1 MDKEVFYK
9 EIYNRYG
16 AITRARNCFLYTKKG
31 VRLTDLNQENGRAI
45 LGWDAG
51 NAFTHLKNTLNR
63 GITGSFITE
72 DVSRVEKAMS
82 ALLGSERT
90 VYFYSS
96 KSEALKAALV
106 FSAEGTSFYK
116 PWNSDNSAVNW
127 ASVEAV
133 VFAPALPWTETVYIV
148 AVDKAIPEISRT
160 AAKSISV
167 PYPIEAAI
175 ARSIY
180 NLIEALQVREEKDWF
195 IYDTVLTKYWTR
207 KGPYLFPKIP
217 ENKYDEFV
225 IHCMDLGIV
234 INPEYNNPSIVPYGA
249 DKGVFTG
256 LKNKPFSY

>member
-1 MDKEVFYK
+1 MEKEAFYK

-16 AITRARNCFLYTKKG
+16 SVTRARNCFLYTKKG

-51 NAFTHLKNTLNR
+51 NAFTHFKNTLSR
-63 GITGSFITE
+63 ALTGSFITE
-72 DVSRVEKAMS
+72 DSSRVEKAMS
-82 ALLGSERT
+82 TLLGSERT
-90 VYFYSS
+90 VYYYSS
-96 KSEALKAALV
+96 KADALKAAIC
-106 FSAEGTSFYK
+106 FSAESTSFYK
-116 PWNSDNSAVNW
+116 PWNSNNSAVNW
-127 ASVEAV
+127 TAV
-133 VFAPALPWTETVYIV
+133 DAVIFAPPLPWTDNIFIV
-148 AVDKAIPEISRT
+148 AVNKLIPEISKT
-160 AAKSISV
+160 AAKSITV
-167 PYPIEAAI
+167 AYPLEAAI

-234 INPEYNNPSIVPYGA
+234 INPEYNNPSIVPFGA